1 MSSLRLF
8 VTRGRSRRLKAQL
21 MLSTTVKVM
30 TGHSRS
36 IWVMA
41 KMMKKKTEKNRK
53 RKLTFMTRKDHLQT
67 TWFF

>member
-1 MSSLRLF
+1 ML
-8 VTRGRSRRLKAQL
+8 L
-21 MLSTTVKVM
+21 MMVKVM

-53 RKLTFMTRKDHLQT
+53 RKLTFMTRKDHLPT
-67 TWFF
+67 MWFF